1 MAKKRRR
8 RRKKILR
15 SIIILVILVAL
26 SLLAT
31 YFAPYIK
38 ENFGETPRE
47 PIPVGDGEYIEIH
60 VIDVGQGDSIL
71 ISTSAGY
78 MLIDSGPSS
87 AEQDLKNYLT
97 DMDVEKLEYVVFTH
111 PDADHIGNADMILTD
126 YTVSNVIM
134 PDHSKETQT
143 YKNMMDA
150 FNASGATLVSPEPSY
165 EFEMG
170 AMTVT
175 VLGPVEDSYKSTND
189 YSVVMRL
196 DFGETSFMMT
206 GDAEEIAE
214 QDILE
219 LFGADVLDCD
229 VLKVGHH
236 GSTTATSQEFLDAV
250 TPELSLISCGEGN
263 KYGHPHAETLTKL
276 TAASSEIYRTD
287 EWGSIVLVSDG
298 TDITVQ
304 PKK

>member
-1 MAKKRRR
+1 MAKRRKRRY
-8 RRKKILR
+8 KKILR
-15 SIIILVILVAL
+15 SIIVLIILVAL
-26 SLLAT
+26 SLLLT
-31 YFAPYIK
+31 YLAPYIK
-38 ENFGETPRE
+38 EHFGEQPRE

-71 ISTSAGY
+71 VSTSAGY

-87 AEQDLKNYLT
+87 AEQDLKNYL
-97 DMDVEKLEYVVFTH
+97 DEMDVEKIEYAVFTH

-134 PDHSKETQT
+134 PGHSKTTQT
-143 YKNMMDA
+143 YRNMIDA
-150 FNASGATLVSPEPSY
+150 FNASGAELIAPEPSY

-175 VLGPVEDSYKSTND
+175 ILGPIEDNYKSTND

-206 GDAEEIAE
+206 GDAEEVAE
-214 QDILE
+214 EDILGR
-219 LFGADVLDCD
+219 FGTDVLDCD

-236 GSTTATSQEFLDAV
+236 GSSTSTTKEFLDAV
-250 TPELSLISCGEGN
+250 SPELAVISCGEGN
-263 KYGHPHAETLTKL
+263 KYGHPHAETLSKL
-276 TAASSEIYRTD
+276 TAASAEIYRTD
-287 EWGSIVLVSDG
+287 EWGSVVLVSDG